1 MGAENS
7 KISFWQDKIR
17 NEEQK
22 QKEKIEDLDRMYKDP
37 RSTCRQRLQV
47 YDELDKMEKN
57 LKIFHQMN
65 INENKFNKDI
75 NLNDYRNDD
84 GTFTVYKVER
94 PLDFKF
100 GKEAN
105 KAKEKLHHEG
115 LAFGNKKNKFYTDY
129 GVQDENVNV
138 RFWDSKED
146 KENWEKIKEVGKS
159 NASDN
164 DIKEILFRNNIE
176 KWYDPD
182 GYSLIF
188 HNCQDY
194 SKEKIKELTKPKTE
208 TSK

>member
-1 MGAENS
+1 M
-7 KISFWQDKIR
+7 W
-17 NEEQK
+17 
-22 QKEKIEDLDRMYKDP
+22 KDP
-37 RSTCRQRLQV
+37 ICTFSQLLQA
-47 YDELDKMEKN
+47 YDELDKMNKN
-57 LKIFHQMN
+57 IKIFKQMN
-65 INENKFNKDI
+65 KNEDKFSKDI

-105 KAKEKLHHEG
+105 KAKRKLHHEG
-115 LAFGNKKNKFYTDY
+115 LAFGNIKNKFYTDY
-129 GVQDENVNV
+129 GVKDGNVNV
-138 RFWDSKED
+138 RFWDGKED

-159 NASDN
+159 NALDN
-164 DIKEILFRNNIE
+164 DIKEILFHNNIE

-182 GYSLIF
+182 DYSVIF

-194 SKEKIKELTKPKTE
+194 SKEKIKDLTKSKPE